1 MRAYANGGPNNITWA
16 SAKAKSAEVKSYP
29 AFETR
34 NQNVFARYARKFS
47 TGMGLPT
54 FNGDSDKDYAEKEKL
69 GRGRWQAGGRGYGSN
84 LLRVVGNNL
93 RRGKLLVLVP
103 FCIVCG
109 FLLYILV
116 LVTRKSTLSF
126 HVACIAN

>member
-1 MRAYANGGPNNITWA
+1 MSLSRSPSPQRGGGWSSPGLTTPYNSTSRRSSPMRAYANGGPNNITWA

-54 FNGDSDKDYAEKEKL
+54 FNGDPDKDYAEKEKL
-69 GRGRWQAGGRGYGSN
+69 GR
-84 LLRVVGNNL
+84 
-93 RRGKLLVLVP
+93 
-103 FCIVCG
+103 
-109 FLLYILV
+109 
-116 LVTRKSTLSF
+116 
-126 HVACIAN
+126 